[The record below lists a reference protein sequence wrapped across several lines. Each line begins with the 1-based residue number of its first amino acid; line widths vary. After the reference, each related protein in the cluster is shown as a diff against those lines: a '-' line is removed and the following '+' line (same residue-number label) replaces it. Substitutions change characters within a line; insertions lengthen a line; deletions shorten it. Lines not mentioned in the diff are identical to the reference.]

1 MAKKEVSKEKVTDSK
16 PTIQKSVPE
25 TSETQSGFSPTE
37 FFGDTREELSKV
49 IWPSQQQWIGESAAV
64 ISMVILVA
72 TTIYLVDNLFSWLA
86 KAVF

>member
-16 PTIQKSVPE
+16 PTLQKSVSN
-25 TSETQSGFSPTE
+25 TQETQSGFNPAE
-37 FFGDTREELSKV
+37 FLGETRDELSKV

-72 TTIYLVDNLFSWLA
+72 TTIYFVDNLFSWLA